1 MYFIPLLW
9 QTNKRLMEEQT
20 ATDFTKAHSRTR
32 RHKRDAL
39 RKRIKVVQRLCLILG
54 GLSLLVVPVN
64 VVLAALA
71 PMEAR
76 RTVWI
81 NLTIWYLVATLVFLV
96 LYLVLGWWKK
106 ALHL

>member
-1 MYFIPLLW
+1 MD
-9 QTNKRLMEEQT
+9 EQT

-39 RKRIKVVQRLCLILG
+39 RKRIKTVQRLCLILG

-64 VVLAALA
+64 VVMALLAS
-71 PMEAR
+71 MEAQ

-81 NLTIWYLVATLVFLV
+81 KLTIWYLAATLVFLV
-96 LYLVLGWWKK
+96 LHLLLGWWKK